1 MTAGEAV
8 VLRDGSWA
16 ATLAVGYTLC
26 ALVRAQCM
34 KPSRLATLF
43 ACLLVALHSGR
54 TGHARVFELQE
65 LRLRTPLHVETTTKH
80 QAASST
86 GRLTRASS

>member
-16 ATLAVGYTLC
+16 ATLVPVHFL

-43 ACLLVALHSGR
+43 AHLLSIVHS
-54 TGHARVFELQE
+54 
-65 LRLRTPLHVETTTKH
+65 RLDTHEC
-80 QAASST
+80 SS
-86 GRLTRASS
+86 GKSCG

>member
-1 MTAGEAV
+1 LTAGEAV

-16 ATLAVGYTLC
+16 ATLAASAQC

-43 ACLLVALHSGR
+43 ACLLGLSLYC

>member
-1 MTAGEAV
+1 LTAGEAV
-8 VLRDGSWA
+8 VLRDGFWA

-43 ACLLVALHSGR
+43 ACLLGSVRFFTSLDTH
-54 TGHARVFELQE
+54 EC
-65 LRLRTPLHVETTTKH
+65 
-80 QAASST
+80 SSCKSC
-86 GRLTRASS
+86 G

>member
-16 ATLAVGYTLC
+16 ATLATSA

>member
-16 ATLAVGYTLC
+16 ATLVPVHFL

-43 ACLLVALHSGR
+43 AHLLACCIIWLHS
-54 TGHARVFELQE
+54 
-65 LRLRTPLHVETTTKH
+65 RLDTHEC
-80 QAASST
+80 SS
-86 GRLTRASS
+86 GKSCG